1 MAIKIPIISE
11 FDSKGLDKAL
21 KEFQSLEGAGAKAGF
36 AIKKAALPA
45 AAAIGGLAVA
55 LGSATKAAMEDEA
68 AQVELARTLNIS
80 ASATDAQVAATENMI
95 SKMSLASGI
104 ADDDLRPA
112 LANLVRGTKDIGKA
126 QEGLSLAMD
135 ISTAT
140 GKDLATVSD
149 ALAKAYGGNMKGLK
163 ALSPEMATLIKEGAD
178 LNTVMDVLGGTFG
191 GATAEAAGTAEGQ
204 MKRFGIAIAETKEN
218 IGAALIPVV
227 EKVLPL
233 LTAMGAWAQENT
245 TTFLVIAGAI
255 GGIAAAILVANAAI
269 KVYTLYTQLA
279 AAANFLL
286 NAALMANP
294 ITLVIIAVVALI
306 AILTALYFKF
316 DGVRKIVDTVFDAI
330 TTGVKFSFD
339 AIKTYFTA
347 VLNIYKSIFNGIA
360 SLWNNTIGRLSFEFP
375 SWVPGLGGRGFSV
388 PNIPMLAEGGIVT
401 GPTLAMI
408 GEGNG
413 PEAVIPLDRLNGMG
427 GGITVNVTGGLA
439 TSAEI
444 GQAIVNAI
452 RAYNRSAGP
461 ANIQVA

>member
-11 FDSKGLDKAL
+11 FDSKGLDKAV
-21 KEFQSLEGAGAKAGF
+21 KEFQSLEGVGAKAGF

-45 AAAIGGLAVA
+45 AAAVGA
-55 LGSATKAAMEDEA
+55 LGYALVGATKAAMEDEA

-80 ASATDAQVAATENMI
+80 ASATDAQISATEKMI
-95 SKMSLASGI
+95 SKFSLASGI

-112 LANLVRGTKDIGKA
+112 LANLVRGTKDIEKA

-163 ALSPEMATLIKEGAD
+163 ALSPEMAALIKEGAD

-191 GATAEAAGTAEGQ
+191 GATAEAAETAEGQ
-204 MKRFGIAIAETKEN
+204 MKRFGIAIAEAKEN
-218 IGAALIPVV
+218 IGAALIPVI
-227 EKVLPL
+227 EKALPL
-233 LTAMGAWAQENT
+233 LTALGAWAQENT
-245 TTFLVIAGAI
+245 TTFLVIAGVI
-255 GGIAAAILVANAAI
+255 GGLAAAIVAINVAL
-269 KVYTLYTQLA
+269 KVYNAVQVITNALTA
-279 AAANFLL
+279 VWNALL
-286 NAALMANP
+286 LANP
-294 ITLVIIAVVALI
+294 ITLVVLAVVALI
-306 AILTALYFKF
+306 AILAALYFKF
-316 DGVRKIVDTVFDAI
+316 DGVRKIVDTVFKAI

-339 AIKTYFTA
+339 AIKGYFEF
-347 VLNIYKSIFNGIA
+347 VMGVYKSIFNGIA
-360 SLWNNTIGRLSFEFP
+360 KLWNNTIGKLSFEFP
-375 SWVPGLGGRGFSV
+375 GWVPGLGGKGFSV

-408 GEGNG
+408 GEAG
-413 PEAVIPLDRLNGMG
+413 PEAVVPLSKMGGMG
-427 GGITVNVTGGLA
+427 GGVTVNVTGGLA

-444 GQAIVNAI
+444 GQAVVNAI

>member
-11 FDSKGLDKAL
+11 FDSKGLDKAV
-21 KEFQSLEGAGAKAGF
+21 KEFQSLEGVGAKAGF

-45 AAAIGGLAVA
+45 AAAVGA
-55 LGSATKAAMEDEA
+55 LGYALAGATKAAMEDEA

-80 ASATDAQVAATENMI
+80 ASATDAQIAATENMI
-95 SKMSLASGI
+95 SKFSLASGI

-163 ALSPEMATLIKEGAD
+163 ALSPEMAALIKDGAD

-191 GATAEAAGTAEGQ
+191 GATATAAGTAEGQ
-204 MKRFGIAIAETKEN
+204 MKRFGIAIAEAKEN
-218 IGAALIPVV
+218 IGAALIPVI
-227 EKVLPL
+227 EKALPL
-233 LTAMGAWAQENT
+233 LTALGAWAQENT
-245 TTFLVIAGAI
+245 TTFLVIAGVI
-255 GGIAAAILVANAAI
+255 GGLAAAIVAINVAL
-269 KVYTLYTQLA
+269 KVYNAVQVITNALTA
-279 AAANFLL
+279 VWNALL
-286 NAALMANP
+286 LANP
-294 ITLVIIAVVALI
+294 ITLVVLAVVALI
-306 AILTALYFKF
+306 AILAALYFKF
-316 DGVRKIVDTVFDAI
+316 DGVRKIVDTVFKAI

-339 AIKTYFTA
+339 AIKGYFEF
-347 VLNIYKSIFNGIA
+347 VMGVYKSIFNGIA
-360 SLWNNTIGRLSFEFP
+360 KLWNNTIGKLSFEFP
-375 SWVPGLGGRGFSV
+375 GWVPGLGGKGFSV

-408 GEGNG
+408 GEAG
-413 PEAVIPLDRLNGMG
+413 PEAVVPLSKMGGMG
-427 GGITVNVTGGLA
+427 GGVTVNVNGGLA

-444 GQAIVNAI
+444 GQAVVNAI

>member
-80 ASATDAQVAATENMI
+80 ASATDAQIAATETMI

-112 LANLVRGTKDIGKA
+112 LANLARGTKDIGKA

-149 ALAKAYGGNMKGLK
+149 ALSKAYGGNMKGLK
-163 ALSPEMATLIKEGAD
+163 ALSPEMAALIKDGAD

-191 GATAEAAGTAEGQ
+191 GATATAAGTAEGQ
-204 MKRFGIAIAETKEN
+204 MKRFGIAISEAKEN

-255 GGIAAAILVANAAI
+255 GGIAAAILVANTAI

-279 AAANFLL
+279 AAAQFLW
-286 NAALMANP
+286 NAALIANP
-294 ITLVIIAVVALI
+294 ITLWIIAVVALI

-316 DGVRKIVDTVFDAI
+316 DGVRKIVDTVFKAI

-339 AIKTYFTA
+339 AITGYFEF
-347 VLNIYKSIFNGIA
+347 VMGVYKSIFNGIA
-360 SLWNNTIGRLSFEFP
+360 KLWNNTIGKLSFSFP
-375 SWVPGLGGRGFSV
+375 SWVPGLGGKGFSV

-401 GPTLAMI
+401 APTLAMI
-408 GEGNG
+408 GEAG
-413 PEAVIPLDRLNGMG
+413 PEAVIPLSKMGGMG
-427 GGITVNVTGGLA
+427 GGITVNVNGGLA

-444 GQAIVNAI
+444 GQAVVNAI

>member
-11 FDSKGLDKAL
+11 FNSKGLDKAI

-36 AIKKAALPA
+36 VIKKAALPA

-55 LGSATKAAMEDEA
+55 LGSATKAAMEDQA

-112 LANLVRGTKDIGKA
+112 LASLVRGTKDIGKA
-126 QEGLSLAMD
+126 QEGLALAMD

-149 ALAKAYGGNMKGLK
+149 ALSKAYAGNFKGLRT
-163 ALSPEMATLIKEGAD
+163 LSPEMANLIKEGAD

-191 GATAEAAGTAEGQ
+191 GATAEAAGTAVGQ
-204 MKRFGIAIAETKEN
+204 MIRFGIAIAEAKEN

-227 EKVLPL
+227 EKALPL

-360 SLWNNTIGRLSFEFP
+360 SLWNNTIGRLSFNFP
-375 SWVPGLGGRGFSV
+375 SWVPGLGGKGFSV

-408 GEGNG
+408 GESGS
-413 PEAVIPLDRLNGMG
+413 EAVIPLDRLGSMG
-427 GGITVNVTGGLA
+427 GGITVNVNGGLA

-444 GQAIVNAI
+444 GQAVVNAI

>member
-11 FDSKGLDKAL
+11 FDSKGLDKAV
-21 KEFQSLEGAGAKAGF
+21 KEFQSLEGVGAKAGF

-45 AAAIGGLAVA
+45 AAAVGA
-55 LGSATKAAMEDEA
+55 LGYALAGATKAAMEDEA

-80 ASATDAQVAATENMI
+80 ASATDAQIAATENMI
-95 SKMSLASGI
+95 SKFSLASGI

-112 LANLVRGTKDIGKA
+112 LANLVRGTKDIEKA

-163 ALSPEMATLIKEGAD
+163 ALSPEMAALIKDGAD

-191 GATAEAAGTAEGQ
+191 GATATAAGTAEGQ
-204 MKRFGIAIAETKEN
+204 MKRFGIAIAEAKEN
-218 IGAALIPVV
+218 IGAALIPVI

-233 LTAMGAWAQENT
+233 LTALGAWAQENT
-245 TTFLVIAGAI
+245 TTFLVIAGVI
-255 GGIAAAILVANAAI
+255 GGLAAAIVAINVAL
-269 KVYTLYTQLA
+269 KVYNAVQVITNALTA
-279 AAANFLL
+279 VWNALL
-286 NAALMANP
+286 LANP
-294 ITLVIIAVVALI
+294 ITLVVLAVVALI
-306 AILTALYFKF
+306 AILAALYFKF
-316 DGVRKIVDTVFDAI
+316 DGVRKIVDTVFKAI

-339 AIKTYFTA
+339 AIKGYFEF
-347 VLNIYKSIFNGIA
+347 VMGVYKSIFNGIA
-360 SLWNNTIGRLSFEFP
+360 KLWNNTIGKLSFEFP
-375 SWVPGLGGRGFSV
+375 GWVPGLGGKGFSV

-408 GEGNG
+408 GEAG
-413 PEAVIPLDRLNGMG
+413 PEAVVPLSKMGGMG
-427 GGITVNVTGGLA
+427 GGITVNVNGGLA

-444 GQAIVNAI
+444 GQAVVNAI

>member
-11 FDSKGLDKAL
+11 FDSKGLDKAI
-21 KEFQSLEGAGAKAGF
+21 KEFQSLEGAGAKAGY
-36 AIKKAALPA
+36 AVKKAALPA
-45 AAAIGGLAVA
+45 AAAVGA
-55 LGSATKAAMEDEA
+55 LGYALAGATKAAMEDQA

-80 ASATDAQVAATENMI
+80 ASATDAQIAATENMI
-95 SKMSLASGI
+95 SKMSLASGV

-112 LANLVRGTKDIGKA
+112 LASLVRGTKDIGKA
-126 QEGLSLAMD
+126 QEGLALAMD

-149 ALAKAYGGNMKGLK
+149 ALSKAYGGNMKGLK
-163 ALSPEMATLIKEGAD
+163 ALSPEMAALIKDGAD
-178 LNTVMDVLGGTFG
+178 LNTIMDVLGGTFG

-204 MKRFGIAIAETKEN
+204 MKRFGIAIAEAKEN
-218 IGAALIPVV
+218 IGAALIPVI

-233 LTAMGAWAQENT
+233 LTAFGAFAQENT

-255 GGIAAAILVANAAI
+255 GGIA
-269 KVYTLYTQLA
+269 LA
-279 AAANFLL
+279 VLAV
-286 NAALMANP
+286 NAALTIYNAIQKVTNALTFIWNALLAANP
-294 ITLVIIAVVALI
+294 ITLVVLAVVALI

-347 VLNIYKSIFNGIA
+347 VFNIYKSIFNGIA
-360 SLWNNTIGRLSFEFP
+360 KLWNNTIGKLSFTFP
-375 SWVPGLGGRGFSV
+375 SWVPGLGGKGFDV
-388 PNIPMLAEGGIVT
+388 PDIPMLAQGGIVT

-408 GEGNG
+408 GEAG
-413 PEAVIPLDRLNGMG
+413 PEAVIPLSKMGGMG

-444 GQAIVNAI
+444 GQAVVNAI